1 MILLIQCY
9 YNLDLRE
16 IKLIGQKFTW
26 ANSLQTPTNETLD
39 RVLVSTEWESKF
51 SLATFMALNKEISNH
66 TPLLNSGAKNSSQ

>member
-16 IKLIGQKFTW
+16 IKLIGQKISW

-39 RVLVSTEWESKF
+39 RVLVSTE
-51 SLATFMALNKEISNH
+51 
-66 TPLLNSGAKNSSQ
+66 